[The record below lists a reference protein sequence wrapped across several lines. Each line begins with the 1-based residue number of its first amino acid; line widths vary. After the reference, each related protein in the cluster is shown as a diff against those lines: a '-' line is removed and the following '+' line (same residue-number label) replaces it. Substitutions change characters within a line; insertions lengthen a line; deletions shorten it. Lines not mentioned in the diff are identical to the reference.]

1 MIAYDKVS
9 ELENEFLEQGKE
21 LEERFDERAEDISA
35 LVVGKFEELVEIED
49 ETCEEFLAS
58 FEYTIESELKAGF
71 ESIHEEANVC
81 LDRTREHCFEFVDDM
96 SGQLA
101 STIKNS
107 LIQAVENI
115 KDRLESRLKDTGD
128 EVKDSLI
135 QEVKEEALRIVIT
148 TQMGAQITTMI
159 QPYLP
164 QLMLANALAPSIQS
178 ALKIMRMGF

>member
-1 MIAYDKVS
+1 M
-9 ELENEFLEQGKE
+9 
-21 LEERFDERAEDISA
+21 
-35 LVVGKFEELVEIED
+35 
-49 ETCEEFLAS
+49 
-58 FEYTIESELKAGF
+58 
-71 ESIHEEANVC
+71 
-81 LDRTREHCFEFVDDM
+81 
-96 SGQLA
+96 
-101 STIKNS
+101 
-107 LIQAVENI
+107 
-115 KDRLESRLKDTGD
+115 ESRLKDTGD